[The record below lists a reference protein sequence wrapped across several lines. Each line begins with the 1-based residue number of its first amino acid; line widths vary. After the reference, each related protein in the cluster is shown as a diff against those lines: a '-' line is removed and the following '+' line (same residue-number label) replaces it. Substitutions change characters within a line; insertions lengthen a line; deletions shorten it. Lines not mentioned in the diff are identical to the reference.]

1 MCGGGFE
8 TRALVS
14 QKVGN
19 HGYKKKPLRMTS
31 NICETIELEVKEI
44 VIEHFNLGRMKG
56 KRSFNTCNQISDDKG
71 VVCVVQSKISIP
83 Y

>member
-1 MCGGGFE
+1 M
-8 TRALVS
+8 VI
-14 QKVGN
+14 
-19 HGYKKKPLRMTS
+19 KKKTLRMT

-71 VVCVVQSKISIP
+71 VVCVVQPRISIP
-83 Y
+83 YYFHSSLFPLL

>member
-8 TRALVS
+8 PRALVS

-19 HGYKKKPLRMTS
+19 HGYPKKTLRMT

-44 VIEHFNLGRMKG
+44 VIEHFNL
-56 KRSFNTCNQISDDKG
+56 
-71 VVCVVQSKISIP
+71 
-83 Y
+83 

>member
-19 HGYKKKPLRMTS
+19 HGYQKKTLRMT

-44 VIEHFNLGRMKG
+44 VIEHFNL
-56 KRSFNTCNQISDDKG
+56 
-71 VVCVVQSKISIP
+71 
-83 Y
+83 